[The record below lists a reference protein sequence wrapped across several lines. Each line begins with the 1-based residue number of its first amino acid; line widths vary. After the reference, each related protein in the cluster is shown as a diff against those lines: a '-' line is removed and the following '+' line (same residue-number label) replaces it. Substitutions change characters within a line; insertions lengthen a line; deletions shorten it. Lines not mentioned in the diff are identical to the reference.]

1 MPAAGHQSASR
12 AAGAGRAQFAGTL
25 HHDAALEAAYG
36 DGVYGL
42 GGSGTASY
50 GHTIYGHGTNVED
63 GDVEAAVQ
71 YFREGDDGYI
81 PPDATNDQYYSL
93 DMNGDTSHDRTRG
106 RGLGRSCR
114 FTQPRQAPSAVGR
127 GRGRGCSRGRGLTT
141 FVNDVQPIVSAGQNA
156 NATVVNGSTSQRS
169 AKNPVDSQGDMDW
182 SVPKHVS
189 IVCSLFADQVEKEQM
204 GKLKGDLTAWRKLMR
219 RQTGTGWDHLRQTI
233 EMDPEWWRNIK
244 AEIPRCAKFKK
255 LCTSWDEADLTK
267 MFDKITNDESD
278 HWNPMTENPIIPENA
293 ECEIPNDFT
302 SPGSDVVKE
311 VSPSVGNG
319 KKRPRVVLGKPA
331 RKTKTSTAAVMQEQV
346 TRIADSADALVSKKL
361 GEVTIKQVMELVVA
375 CGAAIGSNE
384 HFIASK
390 LFIKREQRE
399 MFMTLDTHES
409 RFLWLCRHYNE
420 QRYVGLH
427 RDDSSTDSDEEYEE
441 FMRLYCQAAQITTSY
456 VDVYVDKNPA
466 RTSTLSG
473 MRWLNET
480 LNSPEIFMDLHDI
493 LVTRYSLQPS
503 LHVSTYESLAI
514 FLFICGGNES
524 NRRSQNRF
532 KHSGETISRKFD
544 EVLDAVMAM
553 GKDFIGPKNP
563 NFSEVYL
570 SPDDQVRYIGK
581 SGIPTQNPGS
591 MHDTSVLYTAIKGD
605 EKFFPHPP
613 RGKYYVLDAGYPNR
627 PGYLARYKGER
638 YHMPE

>member
-169 AKNPVDSQGDMDW
+169 AKNPVDSQ
-182 SVPKHVS
+182 
-189 IVCSLFADQVEKEQM
+189 
-204 GKLKGDLTAWRKLMR
+204 
-219 RQTGTGWDHLRQTI
+219 
-233 EMDPEWWRNIK
+233 
-244 AEIPRCAKFKK
+244 
-255 LCTSWDEADLTK
+255 
-267 MFDKITNDESD
+267 
-278 HWNPMTENPIIPENA
+278 
-293 ECEIPNDFT
+293 
-302 SPGSDVVKE
+302 
-311 VSPSVGNG
+311 
-319 KKRPRVVLGKPA
+319 
-331 RKTKTSTAAVMQEQV
+331 
-346 TRIADSADALVSKKL
+346 
-361 GEVTIKQVMELVVA
+361 
-375 CGAAIGSNE
+375 
-384 HFIASK
+384 
-390 LFIKREQRE
+390 
-399 MFMTLDTHES
+399 
-409 RFLWLCRHYNE
+409 
-420 QRYVGLH
+420 
-427 RDDSSTDSDEEYEE
+427 
-441 FMRLYCQAAQITTSY
+441 ITTSY

-480 LNSPEIFMDLHDI
+480 LNSP
-493 LVTRYSLQPS
+493 
-503 LHVSTYESLAI
+503 
-514 FLFICGGNES
+514 GNES